1 MGVCIFRIFLASI
14 VAFLCFIGLVCS
26 AIAQYDEPPALV
38 ATTIFAD
45 SHVVSQSVL
54 AMVTSTHQAA
64 SVSEFESTSAD
75 DIIDDSSTISDP
87 VKRTATEQ
95 LHDYLVSLGDEAKT
109 LAGFEDC
116 VCGVNFNGEY
126 YDVYYSLPAMIL
138 QLMRDSDMGKFDALE
153 FIQYNTVRSLDY
165 EKGPI
170 IIDAAF
176 SPTISQKSPPRNLA
190 RTMRILTEQV
200 MSLKEAA
207 EAIEKITSKKPDKST
222 LYRWC
227 TKGLKGRFLEH
238 ERVGGN
244 IITSKEALERFIER
258 TN

>member
-1 MGVCIFRIFLASI
+1 M
-14 VAFLCFIGLVCS
+14 
-26 AIAQYDEPPALV
+26 YD
-38 ATTIFAD
+38 
-45 SHVVSQSVL
+45 
-54 AMVTSTHQAA
+54 
-64 SVSEFESTSAD
+64 SEFASAD
-75 DIIDDSSTISDP
+75 AIVDDASTISAP
-87 VKRTATEQ
+87 VSNTATEQ
-95 LHDYLVSLGDEAKT
+95 LHGYLVALGDEAKT

-138 QLMRDSDMGKFDALE
+138 QLMRDSDMNKFDALE

-170 IIDAAF
+170 ILDAAF
-176 SPTISQKSPPRNLA
+176 SPTISQTCVEAKK
-190 RTMRILTEQV
+190 TILSEQV

-207 EAIEKITSKKPDKST
+207 QAIEKITRKKPDKST

-227 TKGLKGRFLEH
+227 TKGVAGKFLEH
-238 ERVGGN
+238 ERVGGV
-244 IITSKEALERFIER
+244 IITSKEAIERFILN

>member
-1 MGVCIFRIFLASI
+1 M
-14 VAFLCFIGLVCS
+14 
-26 AIAQYDEPPALV
+26 YD
-38 ATTIFAD
+38 
-45 SHVVSQSVL
+45 
-54 AMVTSTHQAA
+54 
-64 SVSEFESTSAD
+64 SEFASAD
-75 DIIDDSSTISDP
+75 AIVDDASTISGP
-87 VKRTATEQ
+87 VTNTATEQ
-95 LHDYLVSLGDEAKT
+95 LHKYLVALGDEAKT
-109 LAGFEDC
+109 LTGFEDC

-138 QLMRDSDMGKFDALE
+138 QLMRDSDMNKFDALE

-176 SPTISQKSPPRNLA
+176 SPTISQTCVEAKK
-190 RTMRILTEQV
+190 TILSEQV

-207 EAIEKITSKKPDKST
+207 QAIEKITRKKPDKST

-227 TKGLKGRFLEH
+227 TKGVAGKFLEH
-238 ERVGGN
+238 QRVGGV
-244 IITSKEALERFIER
+244 IITSKEAIERFILN

>member
-1 MGVCIFRIFLASI
+1 V
-14 VAFLCFIGLVCS
+14 
-26 AIAQYDEPPALV
+26 YD
-38 ATTIFAD
+38 
-45 SHVVSQSVL
+45 
-54 AMVTSTHQAA
+54 
-64 SVSEFESTSAD
+64 SEFASAD
-75 DIIDDSSTISDP
+75 AIVDDASTISAP
-87 VKRTATEQ
+87 VSNTATEQ
-95 LHDYLVSLGDEAKT
+95 LHGYLVALGDEAKT

-138 QLMRDSDMGKFDALE
+138 QLMRDSDMNKFDALE

-170 IIDAAF
+170 ILDAAF
-176 SPTISQKSPPRNLA
+176 SPTISQTCVEAKK
-190 RTMRILTEQV
+190 TILSEQV

-207 EAIEKITSKKPDKST
+207 QAIEKITRKKPDKST

-227 TKGLKGRFLEH
+227 TKGVAGKFLEH
-238 ERVGGN
+238 ERVGGV
-244 IITSKEALERFIER
+244 IITSKEAIERFILN